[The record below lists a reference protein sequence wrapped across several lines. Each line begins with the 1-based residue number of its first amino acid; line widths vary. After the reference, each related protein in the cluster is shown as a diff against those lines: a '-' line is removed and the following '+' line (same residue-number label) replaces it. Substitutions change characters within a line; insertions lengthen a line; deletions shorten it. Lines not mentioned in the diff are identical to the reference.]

1 MGPDGK
7 KAGWEPIPGYPL
19 RKRIGA
25 GGYGE
30 VWLADAPGGL
40 QKAVKL
46 IFGAIDESQ
55 AMSEL
60 SSLQR
65 MKEISHPFLLSLER
79 IEIVDGQAVIVTELA
94 EGSLLD
100 RFQQYKRRG
109 EPGIPR
115 SVLLE
120 FLHDTGDGLDFLSQ
134 KHNLQHLDVKPGNLL
149 IIADRVKVA
158 DFGLVK
164 DLGSMTQSMVSGL
177 TPTYSA
183 PEIFDGRPDHR
194 SDQYSLAIVY
204 IEMLTGSLPF
214 NGKNTG
220 EIARQ
225 HLSQPPNLDALPPAD
240 RPVVARALA
249 KNPLD
254 RFSSCKQFIEQL
266 QKVRG
271 GAVPIAQASTSP
283 SKSGE
288 GEVSKGQYTA
298 TQCTAPIGGSTDEVD
313 VTFVDAIEVAE
324 ATQNYIPGRCVFVG
338 LGGLGGRALQ
348 HVRVRLEENVDSRLS
363 ASDHGWLAID
373 SDSKS
378 LEELLVGDVKTG
390 LLSSS
395 IVRMPVY
402 KPAEYRDA
410 HADLMRPI
418 SRRWMYNIPKSQRT
432 EGVRPI
438 AILAMLDHYEALRQ
452 KLREELEEQIRLHD
466 EDEESQ
472 EPLRIYVMSSTHGGT
487 GGGLLCEIGI
497 LIRQIL
503 ASLNFTNYRLM
514 ANVTL
519 ATSAGPGVASMSAAG
534 ALACFS
540 ELHYLMN
547 PNANVDAIYYRDRAK
562 TFVGRPFDWV
572 TVTDGGLHG
581 SKNDKEE
588 AVEALANTVIVDGVT
603 ALSAALAER
612 RSTESLKGQG
622 WLRAGLAVPIEL
634 VGAADSEE
642 ISRACIELV
651 IRSNVDF
658 LSGYLD
664 SEAKNARAPGAAEAN
679 AGGGDFPLTKKATDG
694 YTMRLLSDLGVV
706 SAEGGLESISSHK
719 AGKEWIARWARR
731 LANDATQQNR
741 QLQDDLQIWKAAIE
755 KTINVKMY
763 NWKQIEQI
771 QLGVIEG
778 IIQFCEKEIAGLA
791 TTFEPFAGMLQ
802 VKGTLEAAAGNYL
815 KLFSEKCIQMLSVFQ
830 RRGQELNKKYTA
842 WLNSIAAER
851 QSLGEESI
859 LNPATLAAEQQTLV
873 ERVQEILNS
882 KIQAEVHSVLEEP
895 TGDSRMRIGEM
906 AERVERELKLPYVLS
921 LARELVTRFA
931 EEDGIDFSKSLI
943 PTTYSV
949 SISHPSEVRRCSP
962 KSMRIGGEVTRVAIT
977 PYEQSSAM
985 GTLLKEQGIDQS
997 TAMLPGPS
1005 RLGAFIACEGVQNGF
1020 ARTLSETCR
1029 PTPQTLQL
1037 AERLRTRVDVDWPP
1051 IGMLF
1056 ESLENELEPASHR
1069 EGTIQSAASSVV
1081 NAAAAGGALPSATG
1095 PVSNLTN

>member
-1 MGPDGK
+1 MGPDAK
-7 KAGWEPIPGYPL
+7 KVGWEPIPGYPL
-19 RKRIGA
+19 QKRIGA

-55 AMSEL
+55 AKSEL

-120 FLHDTGDGLDFLSQ
+120 FLHDTGDALDFLSQ

-164 DLGSMTQSMVSGL
+164 DLGAMTQSMVSGL

-183 PEIFDGRPDHR
+183 PEIFDGRPDQR

-204 IEMLTGSLPF
+204 MEMLTGILPF

-254 RFSSCKQFIEQL
+254 RFSSCKQFVEQL

-271 GAVPIAQASTSP
+271 GAVPLTQSTASE
-283 SKSGE
+283 SKGGE
-288 GEVSKGQYTA
+288 GEASKGHFTA
-298 TQCTAPIGGSTDEVD
+298 TQCTASIGGSTDEVD
-313 VTFVDAIEVAE
+313 VTFVDAIDVVES
-324 ATQNYIPGRCVFVG
+324 TQSYIPGRCVFIG
-338 LGGLGGRALQ
+338 LGGLGGKALQ

-363 ASDHGWLAID
+363 ADDHVWLAID
-373 SDSKS
+373 TDSKS
-378 LEELLVGDVKTG
+378 LEELLVGEKKTG
-390 LLSSS
+390 LTSSS

-402 KPAEYRDA
+402 KPVEYRNA
-410 HADLMRPI
+410 PADLLRPI

-438 AILAMLDHYEALRQ
+438 AILAMLDHYEALRE
-452 KLREELEEQIRLHD
+452 KLKQDLETQIRLHED
-466 EDEESQ
+466 DEESH

-503 ASLNFTNYRLM
+503 ASLNYANYRLM

-519 ATSAGPGVASMSAAG
+519 ATSTRPGVASMSAAG

-540 ELHYLMN
+540 ELTYLMD
-547 PNANVDAIYYRDRAK
+547 PNANVDALYYRDRAE
-562 TFVGRPFDWV
+562 TPVGRPFDWV

-581 SKNDKEE
+581 SANDKDE
-588 AVEALANTVIVDGVT
+588 AVEALANTVVVDGAT

-612 RSTESLKGQG
+612 RSGDSLQGHG
-622 WLRAGLAVPIEL
+622 WLRAGVAMPLELMGAV
-634 VGAADSEE
+634 GSEE
-642 ISRACIELV
+642 ISRACIELT
-651 IRSNVDF
+651 IRSTIDF
-658 LSGYLD
+658 MCGGEDSGSKD
-664 SEAKNARAPGAAEAN
+664 TQAIQGVAAESP
-679 AGGGDFPLTKKATDG
+679 GGDFPLTKKAIDG
-694 YTMRLLSDLGVV
+694 FTTRLLADLGVV
-706 SAEGGLESISSHK
+706 IEKGGLASISGSQE
-719 AGKEWIARWARR
+719 GKEWIGRWAKR
-731 LANDATQQNR
+731 LTHNESLRNR
-741 QLQDDLQIWKAAIE
+741 QLQEDLQLWKAAIE
-755 KTINVKMY
+755 KTINVRMY

-771 QLGVIEG
+771 QLSVIEG
-778 IIQFCEKEIAGLA
+778 IIQFCETGTAELA
-791 TTFEPFAGMLQ
+791 STFAPFAEMLQ
-802 VKGTLEAAAGNYL
+802 IEDSLEEAAGRYL
-815 KLFSEKCIQMLSVFQ
+815 KLFSEKCLQMLSLFQ
-830 RRGQELNKKYTA
+830 KRGQELSNKYSA
-842 WLNSIAAER
+842 WLNSISAER
-851 QSLGEESI
+851 QSMGEDEI
-859 LNPATLAAEQQTLV
+859 LNPAGLAAEQQALV
-873 ERVQEILNS
+873 ERVQEILDS
-882 KIQAEVHSVLEEP
+882 KIQAELHSVLDES
-895 TGDSRMRIGEM
+895 SRATQASVRAM
-906 AERVERELKLPYVLS
+906 AVEH
-921 LARELVTRFA
+921 
-931 EEDGIDFSKSLI
+931 FSI
-943 PTTYSV
+943 CYS
-949 SISHPSEVRRCSP
+949 P
-962 KSMRIGGEVTRVAIT
+962 
-977 PYEQSSAM
+977 
-985 GTLLKEQGIDQS
+985 
-997 TAMLPGPS
+997 
-1005 RLGAFIACEGVQNGF
+1005 
-1020 ARTLSETCR
+1020 
-1029 PTPQTLQL
+1029 
-1037 AERLRTRVDVDWPP
+1037 
-1051 IGMLF
+1051 
-1056 ESLENELEPASHR
+1056 
-1069 EGTIQSAASSVV
+1069 
-1081 NAAAAGGALPSATG
+1081 
-1095 PVSNLTN
+1095 